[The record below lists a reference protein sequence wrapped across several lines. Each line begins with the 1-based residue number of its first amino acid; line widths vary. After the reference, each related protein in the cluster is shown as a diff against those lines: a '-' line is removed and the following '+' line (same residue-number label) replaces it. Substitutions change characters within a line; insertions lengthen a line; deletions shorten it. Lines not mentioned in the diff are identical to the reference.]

1 MKKSKKSKITVSITN
16 IKWEPYDQSIS
27 EEEFDEM
34 LNECP
39 TSIQFEANE
48 GDDIDSM
55 AEDILYD
62 DDMKVKSYTMK
73 VV

>member
-34 LNECP
+34 LNERP